1 MAPKPP
7 GRPAAKDIPDLDML
21 EAVADYTRVGAPY
34 PTEPFLTSFP
44 KNVIAAKLAKLER
57 RGLIDVKRHLTRE
70 GRSAFDAMQEKA
82 DA

>member
-7 GRPAAKDIPDLDML
+7 GRPSAKDIADLEML
-21 EAVADYTRVGAPY
+21 EAVDTYTRIGAPF
-34 PTEPFLTSFP
+34 PTQPFLGRFP
-44 KNVIAAKLAKLER
+44 PNVIAAKLAKLHR
-57 RGLIDVKRHLTRE
+57 RGFIDVRRHLTRE